1 LAETKK
7 KIIMNLDILWRNNTE
22 LIRSFIDQRN
32 DYEQLCSEIS
42 YILKKRHNSE
52 IEFSTI
58 SSRVKTLNSFL
69 EKIERK
75 SYKDP
80 LTEISDFAGVRV
92 VYLYQKDLERI
103 ETEINSEFN
112 VIERI
117 DKLNEKGTDK
127 FGYGAIHFIVQI
139 GKKSTGARY
148 EDLKK
153 LKCEIQVRTVMQDA
167 WAIIDHHLVYKYESE
182 IPTNLQRKMNSLA
195 GLFET
200 ADNQFDSIRIERE
213 NYLKKIEDS
222 IGTVNFLNNEVN
234 LDTFQSYL
242 KWKFPILKSA
252 FFEEQTMIIFNGIS
266 TLNFKTLKE
275 LDNIIDKYKNN
286 FEEIKKVIEEE
297 FKHSYFEEHEMS
309 SSLLVSTILQ
319 IDNLQYLERGNIP
332 DDLKEFLKHTYHKK
346 N

>member
-1 LAETKK
+1 
-7 KIIMNLDILWRNNTE
+7 MNLDTLWRNNSD
-22 LIRSFIDQRN
+22 LIRNFLEQKN

-42 YILKKRHNSE
+42 YILKKRLNDSG

-58 SSRVKTLNSFL
+58 SSRAKTLNSFL

-80 LTEISDFAGVRV
+80 FIEITDFAGVRV

-103 ETEINSEFN
+103 ENEIKSEFN

-153 LKCEIQVRTVMQDA
+153 LNCEIQVRTVMQDA
-167 WAIIDHHLVYKYESE
+167 WAIIDHHLVYKHESE

-200 ADNQFDSIRIERE
+200 ADNQFDTIRFERE
-213 NYLKKIEDS
+213 NYLKKLEDS
-222 IGTVNFLNNEVN
+222 IGTVNFLDNELN
-234 LDTFQSYL
+234 LDTFQTYL
-242 KWKFPILKSA
+242 KWKFPTLKIA
-252 FFEEQTMIIFNGIS
+252 YFENQPMIIFKGIS
-266 TLNFKTLKE
+266 SFNFKTLKE
-275 LDNIIDKYKNN
+275 LDHIIDKYKNK
-286 FEEIKKVIEEE
+286 FVEIKKVFEEE
-297 FKHSYFEEHEMS
+297 FKDSYFEEHEMS

-319 IDNLQYLERGNIP
+319 IDNLEYLQRSNIP
-332 DDLKEFLKHTYHKK
+332 NDVIDFLKQKYHTKK
-346 N
+346 